1 MTIFYES
8 CLKKYLI
15 SKGICQLLLIDS
27 CHASQCPS
35 HTGKGQPPGWRKQSD
50 KVEYLSYLST
60 SINQMLFIQQEG
72 VDLRFPTHNCFTC
85 NINVCHSCEVAG
97 QLFSLLWKYWLLLL
111 FGRVMLLRKIK
122 CGTILPYL
130 ICLIIKLNTVTTDL
144 HLRLFHSQRCW
155 LTSAAAQ
162 ILTQEADQSSS
173 KTLPPLHIFNFNAD
187 SLYAFTR
194 RCVN

>member
-1 MTIFYES
+1 MHHSAPHTQGKASLQDEENSQIKWNTCRLYQHRS
-8 CLKKYLI
+8 TKCCLSNKKVLTYVFRHTTASPVTLMCATHV
-15 SKGICQLLLIDS
+15 KLQDS
-27 CHASQCPS
+27 
-35 HTGKGQPPGWRKQSD
+35 
-50 KVEYLSYLST
+50 
-60 SINQMLFIQQEG
+60 F
-72 VDLRFPTHNCFTC
+72 FP
-85 NINVCHSCEVAG
+85 
-97 QLFSLLWKYWLLLL
+97 LLWKYWLLLL

-162 ILTQEADQSSS
+162 ILTPEVDQSSS
-173 KTLPPLHIFNFNAD
+173 KTLPPLHIFYFNAD